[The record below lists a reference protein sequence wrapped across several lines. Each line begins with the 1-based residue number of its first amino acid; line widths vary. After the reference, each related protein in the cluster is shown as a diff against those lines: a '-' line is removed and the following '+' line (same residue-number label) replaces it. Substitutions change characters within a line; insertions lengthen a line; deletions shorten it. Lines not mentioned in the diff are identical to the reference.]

1 MKNVDFMLTTHYI
14 SLCELFEPSSTAKE
28 EEKKKRKDK
37 KSKDKKSNDRK
48 SNDANTCGGG
58 NPNIRNLHMKT
69 TIGESGTDHVY
80 HYKVV
85 HGISK
90 VRGGLKVLVD
100 LNYPDEIIQTT
111 KYILEKKK

>member
-1 MKNVDFMLTTHYI
+1 MLTTHYI

-28 EEKKKRKDK
+28 EEKKKRKSKKDK
-37 KSKDKKSNDRK
+37 KSKD
-48 SNDANTCGGG
+48 ANTCDSG

-69 TIGESGTDHVY
+69 TIGQSGTDHVY

>member
-1 MKNVDFMLTTHYI
+1 
-14 SLCELFEPSSTAKE
+14 
-28 EEKKKRKDK
+28 
-37 KSKDKKSNDRK
+37 
-48 SNDANTCGGG
+48 
-58 NPNIRNLHMKT
+58 MKT
-69 TIGESGTDHVY
+69 TIGASGTDHVY

>member
-14 SLCELFEPSSTAKE
+14 SLCELFEPEKQD
-28 EEKKKRKDK
+28 KKKRKDK
-37 KSKDKKSNDRK
+37 KDNKSNDTK
-48 SNDANTCGGG
+48 SNDTKNGG

-100 LNYPDEIIQTT
+100 LNYPAEIIQTT
-111 KYILEKKK
+111 KYILDKKK